1 MTMGNEPNTK
11 NKKRGVLAKVSSIKK
26 TGKQLS
32 KKRVEDSDED
42 SEDVLSEEDSDDE
55 TGDHEEDASGDMDMQ
70 EYRKFLQKIF
80 PSKYLDNKIKK
91 NEPKSKKNA
100 VTSPKNDVTSPKNA
114 VTSSKNGK
122 KNKKKS
128 KRVVESESESEE
140 EEEDDEDEEDIAPI
154 KSKKN
159 KKDQKF
165 NIIFTIGH
173 PSGRKNRDESDDS
186 DDEDYDEDYEED
198 EDEDEYEDEDEDE
211 YEDEDE
217 DEDES
222 SESESSESE
231 SDDGENVKSN
241 KKSKTVHDHEYY
253 QKEIDILDN
262 YINTAEKQLET
273 NKKSKVIQDMIS
285 IGTTKKNELVKLQA
299 KSQKKERGKN
309 LTKFKKTLRGKN
321 PLNDYAYF
329 KKMDVIYQQKI
340 ITEVE
345 EMNKIMS
352 VDKPYRLKLLEA
364 DIPATFKACALKKIN
379 SLRYME
385 PGGGE
390 YYKMKTWVDTFM
402 NIPFNKY
409 NNLDINIDDGVDKCH
424 DFMEQAKGTL
434 DSAVYG
440 LNDAKLQIMQLVGQ
454 WITNPNAIGTAIAI
468 KGPPGTGKTTLVK
481 DGISK
486 ILGREFAFIALG
498 GATDSSYLEGHSY
511 TYEGSSWGKIIDILV
526 QCKSMNPVIY
536 FDELDKISDT
546 PKGEEIAGIL
556 THLTDTSQNTEFHDK
571 YFSEINFDL
580 SKCLFIFSYNDES
593 RVNPILRDRMYRIQT
608 DGYNEKQKT
617 VIARD
622 YLIPKIREQ
631 IRFTPEE
638 VILEDDVINH
648 IIQNY
653 TGDEKGVRNM
663 KRCMEI
669 IFTKLN
675 LYRLMKPGTNMFEED
690 MKLKVE
696 FPLKITQEIVKGL
709 VERNKDSTSLYGLYV

>member
-1 MTMGNEPNTK
+1 MGSDPNTK
-11 NKKRGVLAKVSSIKK
+11 NKRKNTIMPDSSSKK
-26 TGKQLS
+26 KKEKQLS
-32 KKRVEDSDED
+32 KKQDEESDSNDDSDYESEGEGEDSGE
-42 SEDVLSEEDSDDE
+42 
-55 TGDHEEDASGDMDMQ
+55 GDMDMQ

-80 PSKYLDNKIKK
+80 PSKYLKDKIETDEKVVKK
-91 NEPKSKKNA
+91 VKKT
-100 VTSPKNDVTSPKNA
+100 TSPK
-114 VTSSKNGK
+114 
-122 KNKKKS
+122 KKK
-128 KRVVESESESEE
+128 RIIEE
-140 EEEDDEDEEDIAPI
+140 ESDEDEEESDEEEMEEITSS
-154 KSKKN
+154 KRSKKN
-159 KKDQKF
+159 NKF
-165 NIIFTIGH
+165 NIIFTIGD
-173 PSGRKNRDESDDS
+173 PNGRRGK
-186 DDEDYDEDYEED
+186 DYDEED
-198 EDEDEYEDEDEDE
+198 SEYEDEDESEEDSE

-217 DEDES
+217 SEYEDDDDDEDES
-222 SESESSESE
+222 EDEESE
-231 SDDGENVKSN
+231 SDEDENIKSK
-241 KKSKTVHDHEYY
+241 KKSENAKKDNEYY
-253 QKEIDILDN
+253 EKEIAILDT
-262 YINTAEKQLET
+262 YIKDAEKQLEA
-273 NKKSKVIQDMIS
+273 NKKSKIIKEMID
-285 IGTTKKNELVKLQA
+285 IGKDKRTQLLKLQV

-321 PLNDYAYF
+321 PMNDYAYF
-329 KKMDVIYQQKI
+329 KKLDVAYQEKI

-345 EMNKIMS
+345 EINKIMS
-352 VDKPYRLKLLEA
+352 VDKPYRLKLLES
-364 DIPATFKACALKKIN
+364 DIPANFKACALKKIN

-409 NNLDINIDDGVDKCH
+409 NNLDITIDDGVDKCH
-424 DFMEQAKGTL
+424 EFMETSKATL

-454 WITNPNAIGTAIAI
+454 WITNPSAIGTAVAI

-481 DGISK
+481 EGISK

-511 TYEGSSWGKIIDILV
+511 TYEGSSWGKIVDILV

-556 THLTDTSQNTEFHDK
+556 THLTDTSQNSEFHDK

-593 RVNPILRDRMYRIQT
+593 RINPILRDRMYRIT
-608 DGYNEKQKT
+608 TEGYNEKQKT

-622 YLIPKIREQ
+622 YLIPTIRQQIKFSNEDVVMDDKI
-631 IRFTPEE
+631 ISY
-638 VILEDDVINH
+638 

-653 TGDEKGVRNM
+653 TGEEKGVRNM

-696 FPLKITQEIVKGL
+696 FPLTITEEVVKGL
-709 VERNKDSTSLYGLYV
+709 IKKNETPSIPYGLYV

>member
-1 MTMGNEPNTK
+1 MLILITMIMGSDPNTK
-11 NKKRGVLAKVSSIKK
+11 NKRKNTIMPDSSSKK
-26 TGKQLS
+26 KKEKQLS
-32 KKRVEDSDED
+32 KKQDEESDSNDD
-42 SEDVLSEEDSDDE
+42 SEHESEEEDSGE
-55 TGDHEEDASGDMDMQ
+55 GDMDMH

-80 PSKYLDNKIKK
+80 PSKYLKDKIETDEKVVKK
-91 NEPKSKKNA
+91 VKKT
-100 VTSPKNDVTSPKNA
+100 TSPK
-114 VTSSKNGK
+114 
-122 KNKKKS
+122 KKK
-128 KRVVESESESEE
+128 RIIEE
-140 EEEDDEDEEDIAPI
+140 ESDEDEEESDEEEMEEITSS
-154 KSKKN
+154 KRSKKN
-159 KKDQKF
+159 NKF
-165 NIIFTIGH
+165 NIIFTIGD
-173 PSGRKNRDESDDS
+173 PNGRRGK
-186 DDEDYDEDYEED
+186 DYDEED
-198 EDEDEYEDEDEDE
+198 SEYEDEDESEEDSE

-217 DEDES
+217 SEYEDDDDDEDES
-222 SESESSESE
+222 EDEESE
-231 SDDGENVKSN
+231 SDEDENIKSK
-241 KKSKTVHDHEYY
+241 KKSENAKKDNEYY
-253 QKEIDILDN
+253 EKEIAILDT
-262 YINTAEKQLET
+262 YIKDAEKQLEA
-273 NKKSKVIQDMIS
+273 NKKSKIIKEMID
-285 IGTTKKNELVKLQA
+285 IGKDKRTQLLKLQV

-321 PLNDYAYF
+321 PMNDYAYF
-329 KKMDVIYQQKI
+329 KKLDVAYQEKI

-345 EMNKIMS
+345 EINKIMS
-352 VDKPYRLKLLEA
+352 VDKPYRLKLLES
-364 DIPATFKACALKKIN
+364 DIPANFKACALKKIN

-409 NNLDINIDDGVDKCH
+409 NNLDITIDDGVDKCH
-424 DFMEQAKGTL
+424 EFMETSKATL

-454 WITNPNAIGTAIAI
+454 WITNPSAIGTAVAI

-481 DGISK
+481 EGISK

-511 TYEGSSWGKIIDILV
+511 TYEGSSWGKIVDILV

-556 THLTDTSQNTEFHDK
+556 THLTDTSQNSEFHDK

-593 RVNPILRDRMYRIQT
+593 RINPILRDRMYRIT
-608 DGYNEKQKT
+608 TEGYNEKQKT

-622 YLIPKIREQ
+622 YLIPTIRQQIKFSNEDVVMDDKI
-631 IRFTPEE
+631 ISY
-638 VILEDDVINH
+638 

-653 TGDEKGVRNM
+653 TGEEKGVRNM

-696 FPLKITQEIVKGL
+696 FPLTITEEVVKGL
-709 VERNKDSTSLYGLYV
+709 IKKNETPSIPYGLYV

>member
-11 NKKRGVLAKVSSIKK
+11 NKKRGVLAKVSPTKK
-26 TGKQLS
+26 PGKQLS
-32 KKRVEDSDED
+32 KKHVEDSDED
-42 SEDVLSEEDSDDE
+42 SEDILSEEDSDEE
-55 TGDHEEDASGDMDMQ
+55 TGDHEEDAPGDMDMQ

-80 PSKYLDNKIKK
+80 PSKYLNNKIK
-91 NEPKSKKNA
+91 NSESKSKNNT
-100 VTSPKNDVTSPKNA
+100 VTSP
-114 VTSSKNGK
+114 K

-128 KRVVESESESEE
+128 KRIVESESEE
-140 EEEDDEDEEDIAPI
+140 EEEDDDEEDEDEEDLAPI

-165 NIIFTIGH
+165 NIIFTIGD

-186 DDEDYDEDYEED
+186 DEDEDEDYDEDYEED
-198 EDEDEYEDEDEDE
+198 EDEDEYETEEDE
-211 YEDEDE
+211 
-217 DEDES
+217 EDES

-285 IGTTKKNELVKLQA
+285 IGTKKKNELIKLQT

-329 KKMDVIYQQKI
+329 KKMDVVYQQKI

-454 WITNPNAIGTAIAI
+454 WITNPDAIGTAIAI

-638 VILEDDVINH
+638 VILEDDVISH

-653 TGDEKGVRNM
+653 TGEEKGVRNM

-696 FPLKITQEIVKGL
+696 FPLKITQDIVKGL
-709 VERNKDSTSLYGLYV
+709 VERNKESTSLYGLYV

>member
-1 MTMGNEPNTK
+1 MIMGTEPNTK
-11 NKKRGVLAKVSSIKK
+11 NKKKNTIVTSSSTKIKK
-26 TGKQLS
+26 EKQLS
-32 KKRVEDSDED
+32 KKQDEDSDNDESD
-42 SEDVLSEEDSDDE
+42 LESEEEDSGE
-55 TGDHEEDASGDMDMQ
+55 GDNGDMDVH

-80 PSKYLDNKIKK
+80 PSKYLKDKIDKDEK
-91 NEPKSKKNA
+91 AMRKSKKS
-100 VTSPKNDVTSPKNA
+100 TSPKKKRKVIEESEDEYDEEDDEEYV
-114 VTSSKNGK
+114 SSR
-122 KNKKKS
+122 KNKKENKFNLIFTIGDPRGRKGKKYDDDEDEDDS
-128 KRVVESESESEE
+128 EYEEESEYEDEDDSEYEDEDDSEYEEEDEDESETDDESEDEDESESESE
-140 EEEDDEDEEDIAPI
+140 DD
-154 KSKKN
+154 KCRVRKN
-159 KKDQKF
+159 KASETAKKD
-165 NIIFTIGH
+165 N
-173 PSGRKNRDESDDS
+173 E
-186 DDEDYDEDYEED
+186 YYEKEIAILD
-198 EDEDEYEDEDEDE
+198 TYIKDAEKQLE
-211 YEDEDE
+211 
-217 DEDES
+217 
-222 SESESSESE
+222 
-231 SDDGENVKSN
+231 SN
-241 KKSKTVHDHEYY
+241 KKSKII
-253 QKEIDILDN
+253 KEMIEVGK
-262 YINTAEKQLET
+262 EKRNNL
-273 NKKSKVIQDMIS
+273 K
-285 IGTTKKNELVKLQA
+285 KLQA
-299 KSQKKERGKN
+299 KSQRKERGKN

-321 PLNDYAYF
+321 PMNDYSYF
-329 KKMDVIYQQKI
+329 KKLDVTHQQKI

-345 EMNKIMS
+345 EINKIMS
-352 VDKPYRLKLLEA
+352 VDKPYRLKLLES
-364 DIPATFKACALKKIN
+364 DIPANFKACALKKIN
-379 SLRYME
+379 TLRYME

-409 NNLDINIDDGVDKCH
+409 NNLSITMDDGVDKCH
-424 DFMEQAKGTL
+424 DFMDGAKKTL
-434 DSAVYG
+434 DTAVYG

-454 WITNPNAIGTAIAI
+454 WITNPSAIGTAVAI

-511 TYEGSSWGKIIDILV
+511 TYEGSSWGKIVDILV

-556 THLTDTSQNTEFHDK
+556 THLTDTSQNSEFHDK

-608 DGYNEKQKT
+608 EGYSEKQKT

-631 IRFTPEE
+631 IKFTEE
-638 VILEDDVINH
+638 EIVVDDEIISY
-648 IIQNY
+648 IIQSY
-653 TGDEKGVRNM
+653 TGEEKGVRNM
-663 KRCMEI
+663 KRCLEI

-696 FPLKITQEIVKGL
+696 FPVKITQDIVRHLLKR
-709 VERNKDSTSLYGLYV
+709 EDSTSLYGLYI

>member
-1 MTMGNEPNTK
+1 MIMGNEPNTK
-11 NKKRGVLAKVSSIKK
+11 NKKRDTVIKASSSKK
-26 TGKQLS
+26 KEKQLS
-32 KKRVEDSDED
+32 KKHN
-42 SEDVLSEEDSDDE
+42 EESDSDD
-55 TGDHEEDASGDMDMQ
+55 DIVSEEESDDESGEGTSGDMDVH

-80 PSKYLDNKIKK
+80 PSKYLNDKIKK
-91 NEPKSKKNA
+91 NESKSKKKSSSS
-100 VTSPKNDVTSPKNA
+100 SPD
-114 VTSSKNGK
+114 
-122 KNKKKS
+122 KKK
-128 KRVVESESESEE
+128 KRKRIIESESEDD
-140 EEEDDEDEEDIAPI
+140 EEEDDEYEEEEIVT
-154 KSKKN
+154 SKKH
-159 KKDQKF
+159 KKNQKF
-165 NIIFTIGH
+165 NLIFTIGD
-173 PSGRKNRDESDDS
+173 PSSRKNREEEYDSDEDDESDDS
-186 DDEDYDEDYEED
+186 DYEEYEDD
-198 EDEDEYEDEDEDE
+198 EEEDEYETEDSEEDE
-211 YEDEDE
+211 YSED
-217 DEDES
+217 
-222 SESESSESE
+222 ESE
-231 SDDGENVKSN
+231 SDEEEN
-241 KKSKTVHDHEYY
+241 SKTKKTNKNIYDHEYY
-253 QKEIDILDN
+253 EKEIAIIDN
-262 YINTAEKQLET
+262 YITTAEKQLES

-285 IGTTKKNELVKLQA
+285 IGIKKKEDIVKLQN

-321 PLNDYAYF
+321 PLNDYSYF
-329 KKMDVIYQQKI
+329 KKMDVVHQQKI

-379 SLRYME
+379 TLRYME

-409 NNLDINIDDGVDKCH
+409 NNLNINIDDGVDKCH
-424 DFMEQAKGTL
+424 EFMEQAKGTL

-454 WITNPNAIGTAIAI
+454 WITNPTAIGTAIAI

-593 RVNPILRDRMYRIQT
+593 RINPILRDRMYRIQT
-608 DGYNEKQKT
+608 DGYSEKQKI

-638 VILEDDVINH
+638 VVLEDEIIGHV
-648 IIQNY
+648 IQNY
-653 TGDEKGVRNM
+653 TADEKGVRNM
-663 KRCMEI
+663 KRCLEI

-696 FPLKITQEIVKGL
+696 FPIKVTQETVRGL
-709 VERNKDSTSLYGLYV
+709 IERNKDSTSLYGLYV